1 MRAPSK
7 PKVRRAAGWVSVA
20 VAAGDRL
27 AFWGAAY
34 QMNGAAHAIV
44 GRRGRLMTVVLR
56 PKRGRS
62 TAGLAE
68 RFLAAYGDQRVRWAV
83 ERANLD
89 LRAEVLRRSLVL
101 ADAGAG
107 PGDADAGTLAPEQ
120 ASEIARLL
128 AEAQSAPRDPLGIA
142 TPWDERRRR

>member
-7 PKVRRAAGWVSVA
+7 PSVRRGAGWVAVA

-34 QMNGAAHAIV
+34 QLSGAAHAIV
-44 GRRGRLMTVVLR
+44 GRRGRLMTVALR
-56 PKRGRS
+56 PKKGLS

-68 RFLAAYGDQRVRWAV
+68 RFLAAYGDQRARWAV

-89 LRAEVLRRSLVL
+89 LRAEVLRRSLLL

-107 PGDADAGTLAPEQ
+107 PDGAEARTLAPEQ

-128 AEAQSAPRDPLGIA
+128 VEARSAPRDPLGIA
-142 TPWDERRRR
+142 TPWDKRRRR